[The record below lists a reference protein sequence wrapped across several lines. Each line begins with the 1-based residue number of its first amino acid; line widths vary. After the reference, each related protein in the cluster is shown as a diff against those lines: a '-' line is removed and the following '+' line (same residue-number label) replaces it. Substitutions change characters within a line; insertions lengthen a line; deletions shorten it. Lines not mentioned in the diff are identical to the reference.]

1 MILVRAKN
9 FGLSKGKGGIEGEEK
24 GRGEEEGVKRKGVRD
39 KCVRNVSMTGVHTVQ
54 APLVS

>member
-1 MILVRAKN
+1 MSSNPKS
-9 FGLSKGKGGIEGEEK
+9 GGGDGKG
-24 GRGEEEGVKRKGVRD
+24 EGVKRKGVRD